1 MRRVFALVAAVVLV
15 DTAFYAAIVPLLPHY
30 SDELGLSQTAAG
42 VLTASYAAGTL
53 VASLPGGLLAA
64 RVGVKPTLLSGLG
77 LLAVTSLIFGHA
89 DNVAL
94 LDAARF
100 AQGVGGA
107 LSWAGGLAWLIQ
119 VSPEGRRGE
128 LIGGAISA
136 AIGGVL
142 LGPVLGAADVQI
154 GPDVVFSGVAVL
166 GAILA
171 GWAALTGPVPA
182 RRLARSVPV
191 RSLVARPV
199 LVAVWLV
206 ALPAAF
212 AGAINVLAPLRLDEL
227 GASGP
232 AIGGIF
238 LLAAAVEGVITPLV
252 GRVSDRRS
260 RLAPVKLGLVGGI
273 ALGIAMPA
281 VSSVPLLAAGV
292 ILVVAV
298 LAFFWAPSMAM
309 LSDVAD
315 SIGLDQGMAAGFI
328 NFAWAGGQLLGA
340 ALGGALA
347 DSLGDAVA
355 YGALVGLCTGTL
367 LPLLIRGS
375 SVPVSAAALADE
387 PPG

>member
-1 MRRVFALVAAVVLV
+1 MRRIFPLVAAVVLV

-30 SDELGLSQTAAG
+30 TDELGLSQTAAG

-154 GPDVVFSGVAVL
+154 GPDVVFSG
-166 GAILA
+166 G
-171 GWAALTGPVPA
+171 
-182 RRLARSVPV
+182 
-191 RSLVARPV
+191 
-199 LVAVWLV
+199 
-206 ALPAAF
+206 ALPAPSPSARSSP
-212 AGAINVLAPLRLDEL
+212 ARYWLR
-227 GASGP
+227 SGWWP
-232 AIGGIF
+232 
-238 LLAAAVEGVITPLV
+238 TRPPSP
-252 GRVSDRRS
+252 GRSTFSRRS
-260 RLAPVKLGLVGGI
+260 AST
-273 ALGIAMPA
+273 
-281 VSSVPLLAAGV
+281 SSERAG
-292 ILVVAV
+292 
-298 LAFFWAPSMAM
+298 P
-309 LSDVAD
+309 
-315 SIGLDQGMAAGFI
+315 
-328 NFAWAGGQLLGA
+328 
-340 ALGGALA
+340 
-347 DSLGDAVA
+347 
-355 YGALVGLCTGTL
+355 
-367 LPLLIRGS
+367 R
-375 SVPVSAAALADE
+375 SAASSSS
-387 PPG
+387 PPPSRE